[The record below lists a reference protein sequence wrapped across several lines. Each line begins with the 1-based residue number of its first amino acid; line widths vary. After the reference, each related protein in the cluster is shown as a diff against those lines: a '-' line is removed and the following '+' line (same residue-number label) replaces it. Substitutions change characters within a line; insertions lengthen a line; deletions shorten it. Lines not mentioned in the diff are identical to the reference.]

1 MRLAILSD
9 IHGNLPALEAVLA
22 DIDRRGVDGIVNLG
36 DILSGPL
43 WPAETADRLMPLAWP
58 TLAGNHERQLLAVH
72 ERLLQE
78 ASTSAQARA
87 EAPLRRQ
94 PLWDRHSD
102 VLAARSVSAAHRAWL
117 SGLQPTRWLAP
128 DLFAC
133 HGTPRSDVEY
143 FLETV
148 TLDYG
153 VAGSRGVRAATPDE
167 ALERAGDFRATL
179 VLCGHT
185 HHPRRVELP
194 DGRLVVNPGS
204 VGLPAFDDEQPW
216 RHDMETGTPQARYAV
231 VTRDHAGRWEADLRA
246 VDYDYEAAAARAE
259 ASGRGDW
266 ADALRTGRVGRREH
280 DVR

>member
-1 MRLAILSD
+1 MPVGLLRADAERCPQGAPKEEVVTAGKAEQRTGQQVLRQGPGRRDCWCRKPTKEGA
-9 IHGNLPALEAVLA
+9 AL
-22 DIDRRGVDGIVNLG
+22 
-36 DILSGPL
+36 
-43 WPAETADRLMPLAWP
+43 
-58 TLAGNHERQLLAVH
+58 Q
-72 ERLLQE
+72 
-78 ASTSAQARA
+78 
-87 EAPLRRQ
+87 
-94 PLWDRHSD
+94 
-102 VLAARSVSAAHRAWL
+102 AHRAWL

-185 HHPRRVELP
+185 HQPRRIELP

-204 VGLPAFDDEQPW
+204 VGLPAFDDDQPW

-231 VTRDHAGRWEADLRA
+231 IGRDAAGGWQVALLA
-246 VDYDYEAAAARAE
+246 VDYDHEAAAARAE
-259 ASGRGDW
+259 AQGRGDW

-280 DVR
+280 EIR